1 MPQTNR
7 VAHFIRQAARRAQ
20 HGYRA
25 QRRHFHFYKYSATP
39 RALLRRAVAVP
50 LTWRRRHWF
59 VVGTVLALTTLV
71 GIFVPRWAN
80 ATRDPGASALTILP
94 LAVPPLPAGY
104 DATAAIPAGADWRT
118 LTVRAGETVD
128 AIFRAQG
135 VAGADL
141 QQLLSDPDT
150 GAALRHIHPGD
161 EFAFAHAADGSL
173 HALRFDRDQKTRVT
187 VDFDADG
194 MHQQAASH
202 ALEQRTQVAHG
213 VLAGSLFDAAER
225 AGMSDAMVMKLAD
238 VFQYDIDFIKDIR
251 AGDSFT
257 VIYDS
262 VYQDGA
268 FLHSGD
274 ILAAEFDN
282 RGHRYTAYRY
292 TLPDGSVSFYS
303 EDGRPLRKSLLRT
316 PVKFTRI
323 SSRFSMARSHPI
335 LGYTRAHKGVDYA
348 APTGTP
354 IHAAGDGVIAYRGWE
369 NGYGRFVLIRHN
381 AEYSTAYGHMSGFA
395 PKLHVGS
402 HVRQGEVI
410 GFVGMT
416 GLATGPH
423 LHYEVRV
430 YGTQRNPLTVTMPK
444 PEPLAPALRTAFMR
458 QTQPLQARLNV
469 VDGNLRLARTAPASV
484 QPQAD

>member
-1 MPQTNR
+1 M
-7 VAHFIRQAARRAQ
+7 
-20 HGYRA
+20 
-25 QRRHFHFYKYSATP
+25 
-39 RALLRRAVAVP
+39 P
-50 LTWRRRHWF
+50 LTWRRQHWF
-59 VVGTVLALTTLV
+59 VVGMVLTLTTLV
-71 GIFVPRWAN
+71 GIFVPRWAS
-80 ATRDPGASALTILP
+80 ATRDASTSALTILP
-94 LAVPPLPAGY
+94 LSVPALPAGY
-104 DATAAIPAGADWRT
+104 DADAAIAAAVDWRT
-118 LTVRAGETVD
+118 VTVRPGETVD

-135 VAGADL
+135 VSGADL
-141 QQLLSDPDT
+141 QQLLGDSAT
-150 GAALRHIHPGD
+150 GSALRHIHPGD
-161 EFAFAHAADGSL
+161 EFAFAHASDGSL
-173 HALRFDRDQKTRVT
+173 RALRFDRDEKTRVT

-194 MHQQAASH
+194 MHQQTANH
-202 ALEQRTQVAHG
+202 ALEQRTQIAHG
-213 VLAGSLFDAAER
+213 TLDGSLFEAAER
-225 AGMSDAMVMKLAD
+225 AGLSDAMVMKLAD

-274 ILAAEFDN
+274 VLAAEFNN

-292 TLPDGSVSFYS
+292 TLPNGNVDYYS

-323 SSRFSMARSHPI
+323 SSRFSTAREHPI

-369 NGYGRFVLIRHN
+369 HGYGRFILLRHN
-381 AEYSTAYGHMSGFA
+381 AQYSTAYGHMSEFA
-395 PKLHVGS
+395 SKLHVGS
-402 HVRQGEVI
+402 QVRQGEVI
-410 GFVGMT
+410 GYVGMT

-430 YGTQRNPLTVTMPK
+430 YGAQRNPLTVTMPK
-444 PEPLAPALRTAFMR
+444 PEPLAPALRVAFM
-458 QTQPLQARLNV
+458 QKTQSLQARLKI
-469 VDGNLRLARTAPASV
+469 VDSNIRLASIASASA
-484 QPQAD
+484 QRRAD